1 MDDEHTHLDSDLRES
16 IKEATTRL
24 CCPSTLVGGAEQKYS
39 KRSRVLG
46 SCREGDHVDDGVSG
60 AVA

>member
-16 IKEATTRL
+16 IKEATTGL
-24 CCPSTLVGGAEQKYS
+24 CCPTTLVGGAEQKYS
-39 KRSRVLG
+39 KRRQALR
-46 SCREGDHVDDGVSG
+46 SCREGGHVDDGVSG

>member
-16 IKEATTRL
+16 IKEATTSL

-46 SCREGDHVDDGVSG
+46 SFREGDHVDDGVSG